1 MSVSLASA
9 HQMSSESG
17 TCMAKTSTVCF
28 DVSRKNY
35 GRSSSHIARYEEG
48 KEGGGEERGEGEER
62 EEREERQR

>member
-1 MSVSLASA
+1 
-9 HQMSSESG
+9 
-17 TCMAKTSTVCF
+17 MAKTSTVCF

-48 KEGGGEERGEGEER
+48 KGGGGEERGEGEER